1 MGLGAAARNVPNLVD
16 LATGEPGE
24 SSNGGYHD
32 DGFDAPQDTI
42 VTADNSVWTANMQGN
57 TVSQVV
63 SGDPDA
69 IRTWGGPS
77 CPPESRFR
85 APWGLASDADGTVF
99 VTNATG
105 RSVSVIDPTTG
116 PGALCPTATYPLDA
130 NALPQGIATDSEGN
144 LWVADTYGE
153 GKVTFLDASDGFA
166 ATPFTADGTTV
177 GPWSVAVDGADNVWV
192 ADFFGK
198 RIINLCGASGNCPEG
213 MQQLGNR
220 ISPAGVPG
228 REELGNGGGYGANG
242 ALQAVTAITI
252 DQAGNVW
259 VANNFKDVRECL
271 LGEGFPDPME
281 GGSTVGEER
290 IQTTCGGNGAVVMF
304 GAAAPV
310 AAPMIG
316 PPRQP

>member
-259 VANNFKDVRECL
+259 VANNFNDVRECL